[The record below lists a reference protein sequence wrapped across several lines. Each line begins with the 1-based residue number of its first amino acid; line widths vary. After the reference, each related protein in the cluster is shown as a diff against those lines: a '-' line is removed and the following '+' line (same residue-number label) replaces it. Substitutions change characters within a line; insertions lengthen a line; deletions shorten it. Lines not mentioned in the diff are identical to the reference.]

1 MPVAISKRES
11 KQVSKRGS
19 KRGSKQN
26 GPKRPRNKN
35 GAPACGQ
42 GGRGGSKAG
51 ADRRKPGKADP
62 RAARA
67 GKLADGI
74 DLPHGVHNSVRP
86 SGGKNDAAANIAL
99 MILGAF
105 VFFCLFA
112 GDAAGFAGA
121 LIKSALRG
129 LFGISGYIAPL
140 FICAV
145 CVYRLLGGRAWN
157 RGKLYLFCAFAA
169 GLSGLAHL
177 IDNAPIQSAGLF
189 DYIRAVFDSGSA
201 ANGGVLGAGV
211 GNALRGVFG
220 DGGSVFA
227 LIACMAILLCF
238 IFQSGIAALFFRLR
252 EYAQELSERG
262 AARGAG
268 YYDEDY
274 YEEDYDDYYEED
286 YEDDDYKGGRGGRA
300 NGAGRD
306 PRERQK
312 AGKAV
317 KPYRKATVDIDAG
330 VREPREPVLL
340 VHEEI
345 EPPPGRK
352 ISILRQHDNSHVTS
366 ALTIDSAG
374 RDKAPPDTLKAPF
387 EYGAQNEQDA
397 QIPPDDAP
405 DYEGITIRGFEEER
419 RPGDVPQ
426 DGAGANGRP
435 PASEESADRNAAEEA
450 EEEEEEE
457 DTAEEAP
464 RGRYAAD
471 PDFDIDEPDDG
482 ASGSEPGDDW
492 AEALSMRFPPKKAAE
507 PCSPFGRALA
517 VNDSHIFP
525 PLELLNPRPP
535 EFSSSASKAQIYE
548 NSRKL
553 EDTLKSFGVEAK
565 VVAVSRGPTITRYE
579 LSPGQGVK
587 VSRISSLADDL
598 ALNLAAVGIRI
609 EAPIPGK
616 AAVGIEIPNKEV
628 TPVFLREVL
637 EDKQFINYPSKLAFG
652 LGKDIAGNVVVA
664 DIAKMP
670 HLLIAGA
677 TGSGKSV
684 CVNTM
689 ITSLIYKAN
698 PDEVKLL
705 MVDPKV
711 VELGVYNGI
720 PHLLIPVVTDPKK
733 AASALNWAVEEML
746 TRYKLFAQTS
756 VRDLKGY
763 NEALKSRGDD
773 KFLPQL
779 VIIIDEL
786 ADLMM
791 AAPGDVE
798 DSICRLAQMARAA
811 GIYLIIA
818 TQRPSVDVITGL
830 IKANVPSR
838 LAFMVSSGTDSRTI
852 LDMNGAEKLLGK
864 GDMLFY
870 PVSMSK
876 PMRIQGA
883 FISDKEVEAIVS
895 FVKRQGERQY
905 DPGMIERITSGGGP
919 QDLSG
924 ERDELFIPAA
934 EFLIKREKASASIL
948 QRQFKIGYNR
958 ASRLI
963 EQLEARGVV
972 GPEDGAKPRKVLL
985 THGQWAH
992 MLEQL
997 EDK

>member
-1 MPVAISKRES
+1 MAA
-11 KQVSKRGS
+11 
-19 KRGSKQN
+19 
-26 GPKRPRNKN
+26 KRPK
-35 GAPACGQ
+35 Q
-42 GGRGGSKAG
+42 GKTKHAQTKTRTKTQAKPQTKPQAKAQNR
-51 ADRRKPGKADP
+51 DIK
-62 RAARA
+62 
-67 GKLADGI
+67 
-74 DLPHGVHNSVRP
+74 DLPHGVHNRIRP
-86 SGGKNDAAANIAL
+86 SAKKNDAAVNIAL
-99 MILGAF
+99 IILGLF
-105 VFFCLFA
+105 LLFCLFA
-112 GDAAGFAGA
+112 GSAAGIAGA
-121 LIKSALRG
+121 VIGDALKG
-129 LFGISGYIAPL
+129 LLGIGGYAAPACLCGVCAYRLAGGQAWDRVKFRLLAAFIVCLAGLAHALGGAAVQAEGVFGYIA
-140 FICAV
+140 
-145 CVYRLLGGRAWN
+145 
-157 RGKLYLFCAFAA
+157 
-169 GLSGLAHL
+169 
-177 IDNAPIQSAGLF
+177 
-189 DYIRAVFDSGSA
+189 AVFAGGGP
-201 ANGGVLGAGV
+201 ANGGVIGAV
-211 GNALRGVFG
+211 IGNALRAAL
-220 DGGSVFA
+220 DGGAVFVLA
-227 LIACMAILLCF
+227 AGMFILLVFLCG
-238 IFQSGIAALFFRLR
+238 SAAAALFFRLR
-252 EYAQELSERG
+252 DFIKNLPA
-262 AARGAG
+262 
-268 YYDEDY
+268 
-274 YEEDYDDYYEED
+274 
-286 YEDDDYKGGRGGRA
+286 DDDEYEYHEIREA
-300 NGAGRD
+300 GAPEG
-306 PRERQK
+306 PAK
-312 AGKAV
+312 HAV
-317 KPYRKATVDIDAG
+317 PNKKATVDIEHGEHSEHAPAPEQG
-330 VREPREPVLL
+330 LLL

-345 EPPPGRK
+345 GGKSVRSK
-352 ISILRQHDNSHVTS
+352 ISILKRHNSPVSSVITLDGGAEADGRESERIYDDIH
-366 ALTIDSAG
+366 AG
-374 RDKAPPDTLKAPF
+374 
-387 EYGAQNEQDA
+387 EQA
-397 QIPPDDAP
+397 AEPTG
-405 DYEGITIRGFEEER
+405 YENITIRGFDEEKEKR
-419 RPGDVPQ
+419 EE
-426 DGAGANGRP
+426 
-435 PASEESADRNAAEEA
+435 SEEGENE
-450 EEEEEEE
+450 
-457 DTAEEAP
+457 
-464 RGRYAAD
+464 YAAD
-471 PDFDIDEPDDG
+471 DADNEPDGEADNEPDGGWGDDNDIDDDNYAYSPPAQRAPAQ
-482 ASGSEPGDDW
+482 ASQ
-492 AEALSMRFPPKKAAE
+492 
-507 PCSPFGRALA
+507 FGRALA
-517 VNDSHIFP
+517 INTSYIFP
-525 PLELLNPRPP
+525 PLDLLNPRPL
-535 EFSSSASKAQIYE
+535 EYASSASRAQIYE

-565 VVAVSRGPTITRYE
+565 VVEVSRGPTITRYE

-637 EDKQFINYPSKLAFG
+637 EDRQFINYPSKLAFG
-652 LGKDIAGNVVVA
+652 LGKDIAGNVVVT

-684 CVNTM
+684 CINTL
-689 ITSLIYKAN
+689 ITSIIYKAN

-763 NEALKSRGDD
+763 NEALKARGED

-791 AAPGDVE
+791 AAPGEVE

-883 FISDKEVEAIVS
+883 FISDHEVEAVVS
-895 FVKRQGERQY
+895 FVKRQGEKQY
-905 DPGMIERITSGGGP
+905 DQGMIERITSGAGANGFE
-919 QDLSG
+919 G
-924 ERDELFIPAA
+924 ERDELFVPAA
-934 EFLIKREKASASIL
+934 EFLIKREKGSASIL

-963 EQLEARGVV
+963 EQLEASGVV
-972 GPEDGAKPRKVLL
+972 GPEDGAKPRKVLVSL
-985 THGQWAH
+985 GQWAK
-992 MLEQL
+992 MLEQF
-997 EDK
+997 ESKE